1 MVIVWNSFFLGVFSA
16 FACSSLFLWVMVAI
30 SLGKSPLEFK

>member
-1 MVIVWNSFFLGVFSA
+1 MVIVWNSFFLGVLSA
-16 FACSSLFLWVMVAI
+16 FACSSLVLGVLVAI